1 MRRALAGVC
10 AWCCVLILS
19 HGYNLDTRSP
29 ESFTG
34 PAGSMFG
41 YSVLLHRHQ
50 QSAWLIVGAPTAES
64 SFNSSIKTPGAIY
77 KCNVVSKRCEQLQTG
92 VEHCGKTCLSES
104 DNQWLG
110 VSLSRRPSNGDIL
123 ACGHRWKNVYFSRRD
138 NQNKLPHGVC
148 FKFSS
153 SFSRKDQY
161 IPCYRDHQ
169 RKFGEDYGSCQA
181 GISNFLT
188 EDLMI
193 MGAPG
198 SSYWTGS
205 VLVRNLSS
213 FASAAYV
220 DDDNTVQY
228 GSYLG
233 YSVGAGHFLNPHSTE
248 IIGGAPQNGRI
259 GKAYIFRVEG
269 NMLKIVNETSGSQLG
284 SYYGASICAVDL
296 NADGLSDLLVGAPMY
311 STVREEGRVH
321 VYINQGLANMKE
333 AEFKLVG
340 SDSYAAR
347 FGETITDLGDIDDD
361 GYPDVAIG
369 APQEED
375 LRGAIYIYNGRKSGI
390 ASRFSQRITG
400 SMLGSSLSMFGQSV
414 SGGIDVDGNG
424 YPDVAVGAFLSDSAV
439 VLRTRPVVMVE
450 ASLILPDS
458 VNRSVAQCK
467 ENGLPAVC
475 VNVTVCFKV
484 QGKRIPG
491 QIELKYNLTADVHHK
506 ENFPPRFYFH
516 GNGTS
521 NVTTG
526 HVKAKHEELTCSKHL
541 AIMRCYINIENVQC
555 SSKLSIIHVMENSPN
570 CFSNTSQFDS
580 SIVVVVLKSACM
592 PACLCVF
599 SEAPLDSSPVLLS
612 VISGLLRAYRGHW
625 LYLKNTDHMCLY
637 ELRKERSLLLK
648 DVRDI
653 FTPIRFKVQYE
664 LGQHKVIQGST
675 RSFTPLK
682 PILQQREGHTNLV
695 SNQTQFA
702 RYCAW
707 ENCSTNL
714 QVSAHLVL
722 PQSHNNMP
730 YFALGNGKTIM
741 LNATL
746 VNAGDDAFLPKLQIR
761 FPSSLH
767 FIRVLDAE
775 EKYVS
780 CESVEEN
787 KTVIGLDCN
796 VGNLYIPS
804 LSKLNISFLMDV
816 NQNSSA
822 GDLPISI
829 NATRENYENKDLL
842 HDNLAFL
849 TLPLRYGVDL
859 NVHGFVSPTSFIF
872 GHPEPVLVD
881 CYTEKFNYTFKV
893 MNVGPSKALDAKV
906 QIEIPQILAPYPD
919 RLIRITDL
927 QTSLGHCD
935 LKNSSV
941 VLEDDCD
948 VRKASFVQE
957 LVFFFSKSSKRVL
970 FCAKADGSCM
980 TLECSFGNLEIGKEV
995 TINLEVE
1002 LNPAVLQIS
1011 PGRHAIMQLL
1021 GLISVTSPV
1030 RDSNTIML
1038 KDDSSALVTL
1048 EAYYNQKPHPHVG
1061 IAIVV
1066 FSLILG
1072 LIILGML
1079 VICLWKAGFF
1089 KRQKKQEQDKFRR
1102 ESWDYVPKYESAS

>member
-1 MRRALAGVC
+1 MRRALACVC

-29 ESFTG
+29 ESFRG
-34 PAGSMFG
+34 QNGSMFG

-50 QSAWLIVGAPTAES
+50 QNPWLLVGAPTDDS
-64 SFNSSIKTPGAIY
+64 SFNASIKKPGAVY
-77 KCNVVSKRCEQLQTG
+77 KCNISNKKCEQLRTG
-92 VEHCGKTCLSES
+92 VEHCGKTCWPES

-123 ACGHRWKNVYFSRRD
+123 ACGHRWKNVFFSRKD

-148 FKFSS
+148 FKFNSD
-153 SFSRKDQY
+153 FSRTNNY

-169 RKFGEDYGSCQA
+169 RKFGENYGSCQA

-198 SSYWTGS
+198 SWYWTGS
-205 VLVRNLSS
+205 VLVHNMSS
-213 FASAAYV
+213 NMLAAYV
-220 DDDNTVQY
+220 DEDNTVQF

-233 YSVGAGHFLNPHSTE
+233 YSVGAGHFLHPQTTE

-259 GKAYIFRVEG
+259 GKAYIFEVEG
-269 NMLKIVNETSGSQLG
+269 NKLRIVNETSGAQLG

-311 STVREEGRVH
+311 STVREEGRVY
-321 VYINQGLANMKE
+321 VYINQGRANMKE

-340 SDSYAAR
+340 SESYAAR
-347 FGETITDLGDIDDD
+347 FGETITDLGDIDND

-369 APQEED
+369 APQEDD

-400 SMLGSSLSMFGQSV
+400 SMLGGSFSMFGQSV
-414 SGGIDVDGNG
+414 SGGVDVDGNG

-450 ASLILPDS
+450 ASMMLPVS
-458 VNRSVAQCK
+458 VNRSVASCA

-491 QIELKYNLTADVHHK
+491 QIELKYNLTADVQHK
-506 ENFPPRFYFH
+506 ETFPPRFYFH

-521 NVTTG
+521 NVTAG
-526 HVKAKHEELTCSKHL
+526 RVKAKHGELTCSQHQ
-541 AIMRCYINIENVQC
+541 AFMR
-555 SSKLSIIHVMENSPN
+555 
-570 CFSNTSQFDS
+570 
-580 SIVVVVLKSACM
+580 
-592 PACLCVF
+592 
-599 SEAPLDSSPVLLS
+599 
-612 VISGLLRAYRGHW
+612 
-625 LYLKNTDHMCLY
+625 
-637 ELRKERSLLLK
+637 K

-653 FTPIRFKVQYE
+653 FTSIHFKVQYE
-664 LGQHKVIQGST
+664 LGEHSVVRGGSK
-675 RSFTPLK
+675 SFTSLK

-702 RYCAW
+702 RYCVW

-714 QVSAHLVL
+714 QISARLVL
-722 PQSHNNMP
+722 PQSYNNVP

-746 VNAGDDAFLPKLQIR
+746 VNAGDDAFLPKLHVR

-780 CESVEEN
+780 CEIAEDN
-787 KTVIGLDCN
+787 KTAIGLDCS

-822 GDLPISI
+822 GDIGISI
-829 NATRENYENKDLL
+829 NATRENYENTDLL
-842 HDNLAFL
+842 HDNLASL
-849 TLPLRYGVDL
+849 TLPLRYGVGL
-859 NVHGFVSPTSFIF
+859 NVHGFVSPTTFIF
-872 GHPEPVLVD
+872 GNPELEPVD
-881 CYTEKFNYTFKV
+881 CYSEKFNYTFKV
-893 MNVGPSKALDAKV
+893 MNVGPSKALDTRVKI
-906 QIEIPQILAPYPD
+906 QIPQVLSPYPD

-927 QTSLGHCD
+927 QTTVGQCH
-935 LKNSSV
+935 LKNSSLW
-941 VLEDDCD
+941 LENDCD
-948 VRKASFVQE
+948 VKKASFIQE
-957 LVFFFSKSSKRVL
+957 LVFFLSKSSKRIM
-970 FCAKADGSCM
+970 FCAEADKSCM
-980 TLECSFGNLEIGKEV
+980 NLECRFGNLDIGKEV

-1011 PGRHAIMQLL
+1011 PGRHAIMQMYSV
-1021 GLISVTSPV
+1021 IEVTSPV
-1030 RDSNTIML
+1030 RDANTIL
-1038 KDDSSALVTL
+1038 IKDDNVALVTL
-1048 EAYYNQKPHPHVG
+1048 EAYYSQKPHPLVG
-1061 IAIVV
+1061 NAIIV
-1066 FSLILG
+1066 FSLLLG
-1072 LIILGML
+1072 LIILAML
-1079 VICLWKAGFF
+1079 VVCLWKVSNSDLLSLILCIRSSSGLGGIFSAEFIHMYF
-1089 KRQKKQEQDKFRR
+1089 KIIV
-1102 ESWDYVPKYESAS
+1102 Y